1 MAFVLASNNPGK
13 LREFEQLFTEL
24 GLEVVP
30 QAKFGVED
38 ADETGLSFIEN
49 ALIKAR
55 HASER
60 TNQPAMADD
69 SGIVVPALKGA
80 PGIYSARYSGKGDAA
95 NNEKLLRALEGIEGA
110 GRNAFYVAVIALVKH
125 ASDPMPII
133 AEGRWHGRIAEKPAG
148 EGGFGY
154 DPLFIPDGF
163 EITAAQMA
171 PDDKQALSHR
181 AQALKA
187 LAPQLNT
194 LSETKDPSR
203 LYIHIPWCERKCPYC
218 DFNSHE
224 NYSPD
229 VEPLYVSALTQ

>member
-13 LREFEQLFTEL
+13 LREFEQLFTKL

-30 QAKFGVED
+30 QAQFGVED

-60 TNQPAMADD
+60 TKQPALADD

-95 NNEKLLRALEGIEGA
+95 NNETLLRALEGIEGA
-110 GRNAFYVAVIALVKH
+110 DRNAFYVAVIALVKH

-133 AEGRWHGRIAEKPAG
+133 AEGRWHGRIAEGLAG

-187 LAPQLNT
+187 LAPQLN
-194 LSETKDPSR
+194 S
-203 LYIHIPWCERKCPYC
+203 I
-218 DFNSHE
+218 
-224 NYSPD
+224 
-229 VEPLYVSALTQ
+229 Q